1 MNNDTIVHLNL
12 YTDYAQNVLDNFAQA
27 FLRGGRGVSEYSWR
41 DGIAKFERTADGEV
55 VLRICRTNMW
65 IIHRSSWRTRTT
77 VEQVKQFFIG
87 QFFNAIRNG
96 YIRGIC
102 TPKSTHLTEDD
113 VDALYDKIWDVNCND
128 YTLGMCPHFTSRYPM
143 LNNVTIG
150 ELKLMFKAMRES
162 KNITKNVSDEM
173 FNRVVGIRRDP
184 LQTEMEQARRDE
196 IARLKTEY
204 EQALYDLNRKESKEK
219 DQAREEITNKY
230 NNFRI
235 ELRAKHQKELDN
247 LNNMVADFT
256 MSA

>member
-1 MNNDTIVHLNL
+1 
-12 YTDYAQNVLDNFAQA
+12 
-27 FLRGGRGVSEYSWR
+27 
-41 DGIAKFERTADGEV
+41 
-55 VLRICRTNMW
+55 
-65 IIHRSSWRTRTT
+65 
-77 VEQVKQFFIG
+77 
-87 QFFNAIRNG
+87 
-96 YIRGIC
+96 
-102 TPKSTHLTEDD
+102 
-113 VDALYDKIWDVNCND
+113 
-128 YTLGMCPHFTSRYPM
+128 M

-196 IARLKTEY
+196 IARLKAEY
-204 EQALYDLNRKESKEK
+204 EQAIYDLNRKESKEK